1 MIPLQLSIR
10 NFLCYRDN
18 LPPLDLRGVH
28 VACLCGANGHG
39 KSALLDAMT
48 WCLWGQART
57 GSRNYDALIA
67 YGETECRVELDFQA
81 QGQTYRV
88 IRRRLRSGRGRTE
101 LDLFALNDA
110 GQPRPITGNSLRD
123 TDARIRRLLGMDYD
137 TFVNSAF
144 LLQGRSDEFTR
155 KTPADRKDV
164 LSSILGLGLYDA
176 LQSAARGM
184 RDQWQHTVARTD
196 GALTQTEAA
205 LAAIPDPTDDLAG
218 IARRLTLLDSE
229 LAAASTD
236 VAQRRSAV
244 AELRRKQAELAAVTQ
259 RIDTLRSD
267 LRRADAAIAAIG
279 QRIAGANELAQS
291 SDAINAGLRQ
301 LDSAR
306 AGLERLESARREYD
320 NLRTRRSELQSAI
333 DREHA
338 ELSAEASQLERRIR
352 EELQPMAG
360 RGGHI
365 ASRLAAVTET
375 EQSLTGE
382 QDIIDAQTAASA
394 ELQGSIAVQQGELAR
409 CIAEG
414 KELRAKQT
422 EMQSAD
428 ALCPLC
434 RTPLS
439 EDACGNI
446 NAWYQ
451 SELMTKLQRHG
462 EIKQIIDD
470 LSSRHTRLTSD
481 TESRRQ
487 SLTGRQRQAQQ
498 QRGRLEQEQRQSDDA
513 GRQLESLQPRLA
525 ALQKALAAGDFAND
539 HRSAR
544 AEIDRNIA
552 ALAYDEAIREAAY
565 LLTQSLQHWDAKRRD
580 LDAALS
586 RLPHDEAELQQYEAQ
601 TARWQDELQNAAA
614 ALALDQ
620 SAVAELPAREAEA
633 QFAEAALARL
643 SGERDELL
651 ARQGRLQGDAERRR
665 AYQESVASLRQS
677 LSHAQVEQSVYADLT
692 TAFGRS
698 GVPAMLIDAA
708 VPHIETEANHLLGR
722 MTDNRLAV
730 KLETQ
735 RTSLGGH
742 VTETLDIL
750 ISDELGSRNYDLFSG
765 GEAFRINLSLRIA
778 LSKVLSQRM
787 GVPLPTL
794 FIDEGFGTQDAAGR
808 ERIVDAIAAI
818 QNEFEKIIVITHLDE
833 LKDLFPVRIE
843 VLKTDAGSQFW
854 LS

>member
-1 MIPLQLSIR
+1 MS
-10 NFLCYRDN
+10 
-18 LPPLDLRGVH
+18 
-28 VACLCGANGHG
+28 
-39 KSALLDAMT
+39 
-48 WCLWGQART
+48 
-57 GSRNYDALIA
+57 
-67 YGETECRVELDFQA
+67 
-81 QGQTYRV
+81 
-88 IRRRLRSGRGRTE
+88 RSG
-101 LDLFALNDA
+101 
-110 GQPRPITGNSLRD
+110 
-123 TDARIRRLLGMDYD
+123 
-137 TFVNSAF
+137 
-144 LLQGRSDEFTR
+144 
-155 KTPADRKDV
+155 
-164 LSSILGLGLYDA
+164 
-176 LQSAARGM
+176 AAPWRNC
-184 RDQWQHTVARTD
+184 
-196 GALTQTEAA
+196 
-205 LAAIPDPTDDLAG
+205 
-218 IARRLTLLDSE
+218 
-229 LAAASTD
+229 AASRLSWPPSPNASTPF
-236 VAQRRSAV
+236 
-244 AELRRKQAELAAVTQ
+244 AAT
-259 RIDTLRSD
+259 

-306 AGLERLESARREYD
+306 AELERLESARREYD
-320 NLRTRRSELQSAI
+320 NLRTRRNELQSAI

-365 ASRLAAVTET
+365 ASQLAAVTET

-470 LSSRHTRLTSD
+470 LSNRHTRLTSD

-539 HRSAR
+539 HRSAPR
-544 AEIDRNIA
+544 RNRPQYRCPRLRRSHPGGGLPADPIVA
-552 ALAYDEAIREAAY
+552 ALGRQAARFGRRA
-565 LLTQSLQHWDAKRRD
+565 LPSAPTMRPNCSSMKRRRP
-580 LDAALS
+580 AGRMS
-586 RLPHDEAELQQYEAQ
+586 CKTPRRP
-601 TARWQDELQNAAA
+601 WP
-614 ALALDQ
+614 LDQ
-620 SAVAELPAREAEA
+620 SAVADLPAREAEA

-643 SGERDELL
+643 SG
-651 ARQGRLQGDAERRR
+651 
-665 AYQESVASLRQS
+665 
-677 LSHAQVEQSVYADLT
+677 
-692 TAFGRS
+692 
-698 GVPAMLIDAA
+698 
-708 VPHIETEANHLLGR
+708 
-722 MTDNRLAV
+722 
-730 KLETQ
+730 
-735 RTSLGGH
+735 
-742 VTETLDIL
+742 
-750 ISDELGSRNYDLFSG
+750 
-765 GEAFRINLSLRIA
+765 
-778 LSKVLSQRM
+778 
-787 GVPLPTL
+787 
-794 FIDEGFGTQDAAGR
+794 
-808 ERIVDAIAAI
+808 
-818 QNEFEKIIVITHLDE
+818 
-833 LKDLFPVRIE
+833 
-843 VLKTDAGSQFW
+843 
-854 LS
+854 